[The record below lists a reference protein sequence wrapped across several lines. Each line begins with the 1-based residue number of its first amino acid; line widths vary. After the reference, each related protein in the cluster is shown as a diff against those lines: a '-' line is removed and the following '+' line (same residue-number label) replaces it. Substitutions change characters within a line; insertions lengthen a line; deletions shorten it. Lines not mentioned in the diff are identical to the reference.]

1 MFLMEESKMLRTSR
15 TKRTAAAFMA
25 FVLAAL
31 CLTMFISSPHI
42 YAVDDDPK
50 PSAAENEDYIKT
62 VDDLKGK
69 KIGVQLGTTGDIYV
83 TDYEKDGTATV
94 SRFNKAADAVQALK
108 QSKIDCIVLDEQP
121 AKAFVE
127 RNSDIK
133 IIDEEFTLED
143 YAFCVR
149 KRNKELLDKI
159 NTSLAKLKK
168 DGTLEQ
174 IINSYIGTD
183 DSKAE
188 PYKKKDVSRSGK
200 LTIATNAEFPPYE
213 YMNNGTIT
221 GIDMDIMQAICDDL
235 GLELKIENMK
245 FDSIIASVN
254 AGKADVGAAGM
265 TVTDER
271 KKNVDFSD
279 SYTTS
284 KQVIIIRKTV
294 KESSAASTDND
305 ELSLI
310 DKFKQNFIDQNRWR
324 YLVDGLGTTLFITLL
339 SIIVGL
345 IIGTLIAVVR
355 TLHDQ
360 NGTLVILN
368 FICKL
373 YLTIIRG
380 TPAVLQLLIIYYG
393 IFSAVDINKIIVAVV
408 AFGLNSAAYVAEV
421 IRSGINAVD
430 KGQFEA
436 GRCLGLNYK
445 QTMFGVIMPQAF
457 KHMLPALLNEIISLL
472 KETAICGY
480 ISLQDLTMGGDIIRA
495 QTYDV
500 FMPLIAVAIVY
511 LVIVIILSRISS
523 TLERRFKKN
532 ER

>member
-1 MFLMEESKMLRTSR
+1 MLRISR

-31 CLTMFISSPHI
+31 CLTMFINSPQI
-42 YAVDDDPK
+42 YAVDEDPK
-50 PSAAENEDYIKT
+50 PSAAESEDYIKT

-83 TDYEKDGTATV
+83 TDYENDGTATV

-108 QSKIDCIVLDEQP
+108 QSKVDCIVLDEQP

-133 IIDEEFTLED
+133 IVDQEFTLED
-143 YAFCVR
+143 YAFCV
-149 KRNKELLDKI
+149 KKGNKELLEKI
-159 NTSLAKLKK
+159 NTSLAKLKEN
-168 DGTLEQ
+168 GTLKQ
-174 IINSYIGTD
+174 ITDSYIGAD
-183 DSKAE
+183 DSKTE
-188 PYKKKDVSRSGK
+188 RYKKKDVTRNGK
-200 LTIATNAEFPPYE
+200 LVVATNAEFPPYE
-213 YMNNGTIT
+213 YMDNGEII
-221 GIDMDIMQAICDDL
+221 GIDMDIMQAICDDI
-235 GLELKIENMK
+235 GIELKIENMK

-254 AGKADVGAAGM
+254 SGKADVGAAGM

-271 KKNVDFSD
+271 KENVDFSEP
-279 SYTTS
+279 YTTS
-284 KQVIIIRKTV
+284 KQVIIIRKAV
-294 KESSAASTDND
+294 NENSGAVSSDNNPTI
-305 ELSLI
+305 I
-310 DKFKQNFIDQNRWR
+310 DKFRQNFIEQNRWK
-324 YLVDGLGTTLFITLL
+324 YLLDGLGTTLLITVL

-355 TLHDQ
+355 TVHDQ
-360 NGTLVILN
+360 NGKLVILN
-368 FICKL
+368 LICQF
-373 YLTIIRG
+373 YLTVIRG
-380 TPAVLQLLIIYYG
+380 TPAMLQLLIIYYG

-421 IRSGINAVD
+421 IRSGIKAVD

-436 GRCLGLNYK
+436 GRCLGLSYK

-457 KHMLPALLNEIISLL
+457 MYMLPALLNEIIALL

-480 ISLQDLTMGGDIIRA
+480 ISLQDLTMGGDIIRS

-500 FMPLIAVAIVY
+500 FMPLIAVAIFY
-511 LVIVIILSRISS
+511 LIIVIILSRISA
-523 TLERRFKKN
+523 TLERRLKKN
-532 ER
+532 ERK

>member
-1 MFLMEESKMLRTSR
+1 M
-15 TKRTAAAFMA
+15 
-25 FVLAAL
+25 
-31 CLTMFISSPHI
+31 
-42 YAVDDDPK
+42 D
-50 PSAAENEDYIKT
+50 
-62 VDDLKGK
+62 
-69 KIGVQLGTTGDIYV
+69 
-83 TDYEKDGTATV
+83 
-94 SRFNKAADAVQALK
+94 
-108 QSKIDCIVLDEQP
+108 
-121 AKAFVE
+121 
-127 RNSDIK
+127 
-133 IIDEEFTLED
+133 
-143 YAFCVR
+143 
-149 KRNKELLDKI
+149 
-159 NTSLAKLKK
+159 
-168 DGTLEQ
+168 
-174 IINSYIGTD
+174 
-183 DSKAE
+183 
-188 PYKKKDVSRSGK
+188 
-200 LTIATNAEFPPYE
+200 
-213 YMNNGTIT
+213 NGTIT